1 VPGGDSLKDSSVAAG
16 FKMHR
21 ADLHGA
27 AIIESGIPPTG
38 KQSGTNEMLRLKMY
52 ESA

>member
-1 VPGGDSLKDSSVAAG
+1 MPRGDSLKDSSVAAG

-38 KQSGTNEMLRLKMY
+38 KQSGTNEMLRLKIY